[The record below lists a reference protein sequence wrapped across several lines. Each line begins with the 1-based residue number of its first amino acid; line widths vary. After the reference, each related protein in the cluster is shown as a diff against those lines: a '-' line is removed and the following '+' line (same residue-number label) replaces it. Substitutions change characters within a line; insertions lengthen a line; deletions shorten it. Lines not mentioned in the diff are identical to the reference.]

1 MIRIMLILQN
11 LHQSFSQDL
20 TSILQRNE
28 SLRAKNSNLK
38 TKNLRK
44 AIMKKSKLR
53 KDRRSKKS
61 IQKTKKTLGEYFT

>member
-1 MIRIMLILQN
+1 MIRIMLIRQN

>member
-1 MIRIMLILQN
+1 MIRIMLIHQN

-20 TSILQRNE
+20 TSIFQRNE

>member
-1 MIRIMLILQN
+1 MIRIN

-61 IQKTKKTLGEYFT
+61 IQKTKKTLGEYYT

>member
-1 MIRIMLILQN
+1 MIRIMLIHQN